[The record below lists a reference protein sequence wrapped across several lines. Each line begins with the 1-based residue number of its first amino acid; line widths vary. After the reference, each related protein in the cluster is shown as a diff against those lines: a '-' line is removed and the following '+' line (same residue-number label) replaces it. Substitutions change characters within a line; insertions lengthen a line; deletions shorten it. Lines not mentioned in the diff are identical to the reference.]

1 MAGERDW
8 ELWVIVDPQVMA
20 ARKVS
25 LSLVINA
32 FKNNLRDLLGG
43 LLRAAEG
50 DIMLRGIGLAPD
62 VKSIERI
69 ALRSKPMGGQLLVKD
84 VARVARRL

>member
-1 MAGERDW
+1 MGVDGERDW

-32 FKNNLRDLLGG
+32 FKDNLRDLLGG
-43 LLRAAEG
+43 LLRAAES
-50 DIMLRGIGLAPD
+50 DIMLYG
-62 VKSIERI
+62 VS
-69 ALRSKPMGGQLLVKD
+69 V
-84 VARVARRL
+84 